1 MTHSGTVDA
10 TQGMTLKRDFNLFSS
25 FAFGFAFISPIV
37 ALYGIFGVA
46 LSLAGP
52 SFWWGFLLV
61 FGGQL
66 LVALVFAML
75 VSRWPIEGSIYQW
88 SARLGGRTFGWF
100 AGWAYMWTLL
110 IAMATVAIAAAG
122 FIANVIGIDNPT
134 GAQKAWI
141 ALVVLVLG
149 TIVNLAG
156 RMVLKV
162 FMVASIIAEIVGS
175 LGLGTWLLFFHQRNP
190 IGVLFDGSTGL
201 AKGTDYLSVSG
212 PFLLAMVFIGFSFVG
227 FESAG
232 AIAEEV
238 SEPRKNLP
246 KAILFALIFI
256 AVVVM
261 YTSLALILAVPDLDA
276 VRSGKVADPV
286 NFTLTSQLGSQIAK
300 PVEILFVIGF
310 LASFLA
316 LQTSA
321 SRMIWSFARDRALPA
336 SQMLSRLSR
345 RQRQP
350 VGPLLITMV
359 VGAALF
365 LLSNVAENIY
375 TLMLNFTSGGFFL
388 SFLFP
393 LVGFVVVNLRG
404 RWRAGPFTL
413 GKATIPLAVVAVIW
427 AIFEFLNIAWPR
439 PLYTEPYL
447 NWSIW
452 IAMLVLSALGTAIF
466 LTVRKAIPVVT
477 GLEYRM
483 AGESLPDGV
492 VPAEEELP
500 ELKRE
505 YS

>member
-1 MTHSGTVDA
+1 MSHSGAIDA
-10 TQGMTLKRDFNLFSS
+10 TEGITLKRDFTLFSS

-88 SARLGGRTFGWF
+88 SARLGGKTFGWF

-134 GAQKAWI
+134 GADKAWI
-141 ALVVLVLG
+141 ALVVLILG
-149 TIVNLAG
+149 TIVNLSG

-162 FMVASIIAEIVGS
+162 FMAASIIAEIVGS
-175 LGLGTWLLFFHQRNP
+175 LGLGTWLLFFHQRNS
-190 IGVLFDGSTGL
+190 IGVLFDGSIGL
-201 AKGTDYLSVSG
+201 AKGTDYLSMSG

-261 YTSLALILAVPDLDA
+261 YTSLALILAVPNLDA
-276 VRSGKVADPV
+276 VRSGTVADPV

-321 SRMIWSFARDRALPA
+321 SRLIWSFARDRALPA
-336 SQMLSRLSR
+336 SKMLSILSR

-359 VGAALF
+359 IGAALF
-365 LLSNVAENIY
+365 LLSNVAENVY

-404 RWRAGPFTL
+404 RWRDGPFTL
-413 GKATIPLAVVAVIW
+413 GKATLPLALIALVW

-439 PLYTEPYL
+439 PFYKEDYL
-447 NWSIW
+447 NWSVW
-452 IAMLVLSALGTAIF
+452 IAILVLSVLGTAVF
-466 LTVRKAIPVVT
+466 VTVRKAIPVVT

-483 AGESLPDGV
+483 AGEREPDEVVPDG
-492 VPAEEELP
+492 EEFP
-500 ELKRE
+500 ELKPE

>member
-1 MTHSGTVDA
+1 MSHNGTA
-10 TQGMTLKRDFNLFSS
+10 TATATEGITLKRDFTLFSS

-52 SFWWGFLLV
+52 SFWWGFLIV
-61 FGGQL
+61 FGGQI

-88 SARLGGRTFGWF
+88 SARLGGKSFGWF

-122 FIANVIGIDNPT
+122 FIANVIGIENPT
-134 GAQKAWI
+134 GVDKAWI
-141 ALVVLVLG
+141 ALVVLILG
-149 TIVNLAG
+149 TVVNLAG

-162 FMVASIIAEIVGS
+162 FMTASIIAEIVGS
-175 LGLGTWLLFFHQRNP
+175 LGLGTWLLFFHQRNS
-190 IGVLFDGSTGL
+190 ISVLFDGSIGL
-201 AKGTDYLSVSG
+201 GAGTEYLSLGG
-212 PFLLAMVFIGFSFVG
+212 PFLLALVFIGFSFVG

-238 SEPRKNLP
+238 TNPRRTLP
-246 KAILFALIFI
+246 KAILFALSFI

-276 VRSGKVADPV
+276 VRSGDVADPV
-286 NFTLTSQLGSQIAK
+286 NFTLTSQLGSAIAK
-300 PVEILFVIGF
+300 PVELLFVIGF

-321 SRMIWSFARDRALPA
+321 SRMIWSFARDRALPG
-336 SQMLSRLSR
+336 STMLSVLSR
-345 RQRQP
+345 KQRQP

-365 LLSNVAENIY
+365 LISNVAENVY

-393 LVGFVVVNLRG
+393 LIGFVVVNLRG
-404 RWRAGPFTL
+404 KWRAGPFSLGRVTL
-413 GKATIPLAVVAVIW
+413 PLAIVATVW
-427 AIFEFLNIAWPR
+427 ATFEFLNIAWPR
-439 PLYTEPYL
+439 PFYPEDYL
-447 NWSIW
+447 NWSVW
-452 IAMLVLSALGTAIF
+452 IAILILGVVGAAIF
-466 LTVRKAIPVVT
+466 VTVRKAIPVVT

-483 AGESLPDGV
+483 VGEAGEN
-492 VPAEEELP
+492 EEEQP
-500 ELKRE
+500 ELKPE

>member
-1 MTHSGTVDA
+1 MSHSEAAAAADGII
-10 TQGMTLKRDFNLFSS
+10 LKRDFNLFSS

-61 FGGQL
+61 FGGQV

-88 SARLGGRTFGWF
+88 SARLGGKMFGWF

-122 FIANVIGIDNPT
+122 FIANVIGIDNPS
-134 GAQKAWI
+134 GVQKAWI
-141 ALVVLVLG
+141 ALVVLILG

-162 FMVASIIAEIVGS
+162 FMIASIVAEIIGS
-175 LGLGTWLLFFHQRNP
+175 LGLGTWLLAFHRHNS
-190 IGVLFDGSTGL
+190 INVLFDGSVGL
-201 AKGTDYLSVSG
+201 AKGTEYLSLGG
-212 PFLLAMVFIGFSFVG
+212 PFLVALVFIGFSFVG

-261 YTSLALILAVPDLDA
+261 YTSLALILAVPDLNA
-276 VRSGKVADPV
+276 VRNGSVADPV

-321 SRMIWSFARDRALPA
+321 SRMIWSFARDRALPGA
-336 SQMLSRLSR
+336 KLLSILSKK
-345 RQRQP
+345 QRQP

-365 LLSNVAENIY
+365 LLSDVAENVY

-393 LVGFVVVNLRG
+393 LVGFVIVSLRG

-413 GKATIPLAVVAVIW
+413 GRATLPLAIVALVW
-427 AIFEFLNIAWPR
+427 ATFEFLNIAWPR
-439 PLYTEPYL
+439 PFYPQAYL

-452 IAMLVLSALGTAIF
+452 IAMLILGLVGAVIY
-466 LTVRKAIPVVT
+466 LTVHKAIPVVT

-483 AGESLPDGV
+483 AGEQSADEPV
-492 VPAEEELP
+492 SEFKP
-500 ELKRE
+500 EF
-505 YS
+505 SQQ

>member
-1 MTHSGTVDA
+1 
-10 TQGMTLKRDFNLFSS
+10 
-25 FAFGFAFISPIV
+25 
-37 ALYGIFGVA
+37 
-46 LSLAGP
+46 
-52 SFWWGFLLV
+52 
-61 FGGQL
+61 
-66 LVALVFAML
+66 
-75 VSRWPIEGSIYQW
+75 
-88 SARLGGRTFGWF
+88 
-100 AGWAYMWTLL
+100 
-110 IAMATVAIAAAG
+110 
-122 FIANVIGIDNPT
+122 
-134 GAQKAWI
+134 
-141 ALVVLVLG
+141 
-149 TIVNLAG
+149 
-156 RMVLKV
+156 
-162 FMVASIIAEIVGS
+162 
-175 LGLGTWLLFFHQRNP
+175 
-190 IGVLFDGSTGL
+190 
-201 AKGTDYLSVSG
+201 
-212 PFLLAMVFIGFSFVG
+212 
-227 FESAG
+227 
-232 AIAEEV
+232 
-238 SEPRKNLP
+238 
-246 KAILFALIFI
+246 
-256 AVVVM
+256 M

-365 LLSNVAENIY
+365 LVSYVAETFY
-375 TLMLNFTSGGFFL
+375 TLMLTFTSGGFFL

-393 LVGFVVVNLRG
+393 LVGFVLVNLRG
-404 RWRAGPFTL
+404 RWRAGPFSL
-413 GKATIPLAVVAVIW
+413 GKATLPLAVVAVVW

-452 IAMLVLSALGTAIF
+452 IAMLVLSVLGTAIF

-483 AGESLPDGV
+483 AGETVPDGA
-492 VPAEEELP
+492 VPDPEGLP
-500 ELKRE
+500 ALTRE